1 MDQLESSPIKIKA
14 VEDARQLQSKVNEQ
28 CKKDGKDP
36 PPYGLEE
43 LIGKGSFGRVYKG
56 KDMRSAAVVAIKII
70 DIDESDTQNPR
81 NADSCSDV
89 LKEIGALSILS
100 ETKAKNINYVIEALV
115 IGQSMWLVTEYCSGG
130 SVATLM
136 KPTFPAGLQEKWIIP
151 ILREVAEALSY
162 VHAAGIIHRDIKC
175 ANVLITELGGVQLC
189 DFGIAGII
197 ESKVDKRSTIVGTP
211 HWMAP
216 ELLTGSA
223 SYGKEID
230 IWAFGAMVFEIATG
244 LPPNVANGIPYER
257 LGTHL
262 KQHVPR
268 LEGGDYS
275 TELCDLVAY
284 CLEEDPKSRPVIE
297 EVQKHSYIFNTTSEY
312 PTSSLRALVASFKIW
327 ESRGGSRKS
336 LFMQH
341 GAQRLSSDDS
351 TSSYEWN
358 FSTTEFFDQEILDEF
373 STRDVYDAYGSAV
386 LGFNQDTAKP
396 QRNTRPTR
404 RRAPPDSLSR
414 LPAHPL
420 EKIFDPNT
428 LSNYDDNSRAQYGG
442 AMFRQQQSD
451 LPLRDNSAQIP
462 IRDVLIDLGEHD
474 AEIGSSSFTGLATIR
489 ADQKTCIDEDEYSPT
504 SDIRRISN
512 TDFVDIKKNR
522 RTQDWKFPTLPIS
535 ADVSRSLL
543 ADENE
548 IPSACASGNSK
559 RPSLIYRTTEP
570 IGIHGGSLKSE
581 NEADRL
587 SIQSLIDLDM
597 SLPDPIRDFSRPSTA
612 MSEVN
617 STPGE
622 QMPTMNPFELERHQS
637 VYHQKKEREPS
648 LYVNDDEILSTSQTH
663 PRRDQ
668 VDTPEVLASNS
679 DGYETQ
685 VQMQTQCSHNK
696 DTIDGAKSRD
706 LPPPP
711 LSPFNV
717 SYIPDH
723 PSRSSLI
730 GTASAEEMKAEFSRI
745 LQEMTQKLDAFRD
758 CYDTIKVPISATPD
772 ELPSPGLAKE
782 TGRRSFTE

>member
-1 MDQLESSPIKIKA
+1 MDQFETSPIKIKA

-28 CKKDGKDP
+28 SLVESTRGN
-36 PPYGLEE
+36 
-43 LIGKGSFGRVYKG
+43 

-81 NADSCSDV
+81 YADSCSDV

-175 ANVLITELGGVQLC
+175 NISLITVIFPADNREGANVLITELGGVQLC

-297 EVQKHSYIFNTTSEY
+297 EVQKHPYIFNTASEY

-396 QRNTRPTR
+396 QRNVRPTR

-442 AMFRQQQSD
+442 ATVRQQQSD

-474 AEIGSSSFTGLATIR
+474 AEMGSSSFTGLTTIR
-489 ADQKTCIDEDEYSPT
+489 ADRKTYIDEDEYSPT
-504 SDIRRISN
+504 SDIGRITN
-512 TDFVDIKKNR
+512 TDLVDIKKNR

-535 ADVSRSLL
+535 SDVSRFPL
-543 ADENE
+543 ADENK
-548 IPSACASGNSK
+548 IHSASASGNSK

-581 NEADRL
+581 IEADRF

-648 LYVNDDEILSTSQTH
+648 LYVNDDEIISTSQTH
-663 PRRDQ
+663 PRQDQ
-668 VDTPEVLASNS
+668 DKAPEMSASNP
-679 DGYETQ
+679 DGSETQ
-685 VQMQTQCSHNK
+685 VQMQTQMQCSHNE
-696 DTIDGAKSRD
+696 DTIDDMKPHEE
-706 LPPPP
+706 PPPP
-711 LSPFNV
+711 LSPFNMR
-717 SYIPDH
+717 YIPDH

-758 CYDTIKVPISATPD
+758 CYNAIKAPISATPD
-772 ELPSPGLAKE
+772 ESPSPGLAKE